1 MHIIVVSQ
9 KRDNILNIYFDL
21 VEKFFTALKMS
32 PATSLGISN
41 VAKWP
46 PLSKLVMP
54 TRFGYFQR
62 KMKSGW

>member
-1 MHIIVVSQ
+1 MVSQ
-9 KRDNILNIYFDL
+9 KHDDILNIYFDL
-21 VEKFFTALKMS
+21 VEKFFTALKMLS
-32 PATSLGISN
+32 ATSSGISN

-54 TRFGYFQR
+54 TKFGYFQR